1 MLSQASEEMWLGPM
15 LGAVTLSPF
24 LGFWPPY
31 GPGHDD
37 EGNLSGHPPTHAH
50 LQVRLL
56 QPVVHQL
63 RVALL
68 LLQLLLQLGNAGLQA
83 PLLLQRQ
90 GSG

>member
-1 MLSQASEEMWLGPM
+1 MPGSLGP
-15 LGAVTLSPF
+15 T
-24 LGFWPPY
+24 
-31 GPGHDD
+31 
-37 EGNLSGHPPTHAH
+37 H
-50 LQVRLL
+50 LQVCLL

-83 PLLLQRQ
+83 PLLFQRQ

>member
-1 MLSQASEEMWLGPM
+1 MSSSEHRMDGFCWGARWEGGP
-15 LGAVTLSPF
+15 T
-24 LGFWPPY
+24 
-31 GPGHDD
+31 
-37 EGNLSGHPPTHAH
+37 AH

-68 LLQLLLQLGNAGLQA
+68 LFQLLLQLCNAGLQP

-90 GSG
+90 GTGEGGER